1 MKSAGT
7 MADILGGGFDSGE
20 VVSLTTVAGGS
31 TVVLGSGTANASG
44 AFIARSVAIPASM
57 TPAGGPY
64 TINGIG
70 DSGNVGYGVVV
81 ITDKV
86 AD

>member
-1 MKSAGT
+1 MKAAGT
-7 MADILGGGFDSGE
+7 MADVLGGGFDSGE
-20 VVSLTTVAGGS
+20 VVSITTTAGGS
-31 TVVLGSGTANASG
+31 TVVLGSGTANAGG
-44 AFIARSVAIPASM
+44 AFLASVTIPASM

-70 DSGNVGYGVVV
+70 DKGNVGYGVVV